1 MEDENGETDM
11 TIYTY
16 IIIAF
21 LLAVTFAFLY
31 GK

>member
-11 TIYTY
+11 TTYFY

-21 LLAVTFAFLY
+21 FLAVIFAFLY